1 MGKIVRDAVH
11 GDIELGGIE
20 LELIDT
26 PEFQRL
32 RGIKQLGTASLI
44 YPSAL
49 HTRFEHSLGTS
60 WMARRI
66 VDSLRRHDP
75 VGEDELEL
83 IRVAAL
89 LHDVTHVPYGHT
101 LEDERRVFPRHDE
114 DVSRLEYFL
123 GESSLG
129 RILRRR
135 GLEQE
140 IRQVLAGEAGY
151 RSDIVVGAISA
162 DLLDYLRRDNYFT
175 GLSQYYDD
183 RVFSLFRREGDR
195 LILHIEKHGELR
207 HDALSELVHLLRI
220 RYTLSERVYFHHT
233 KLASGAM
240 ISRAVELALGVGFT
254 AAMLRTLRDETLLA
268 LLRDRYAG
276 SSEGI
281 RYIMTALDSRR
292 LYKPCYVL
300 TVDIGE
306 ADKTRLERHYHFA
319 PAGRAEAESVLAS
332 DAGLESWQVIVYC
345 PSLGMSLPEA
355 EVPVRME
362 AGRILPLSGANN
374 AEIRVLKAKHR
385 SLWKFLVLL
394 DRAAWDR
401 SERVRAAAT
410 DYFGMAQVAG
420 SVTGASG
427 G

>member
-11 GDIELGGIE
+11 GDIELSDIE

-66 VDSLRRHDP
+66 VQSIRRHHP
-75 VGEDELEL
+75 VGDDELEL

-114 DVSRLEYFL
+114 DDSRMEYFL

-129 RILRRR
+129 TILRRHGLEEEVRRILR
-135 GLEQE
+135 
-140 IRQVLAGEAGY
+140 GEAGY

-175 GLSQYYDD
+175 GLSQYFDD
-183 RVFSLFRREGDR
+183 RVLSLFRREGDR
-195 LILHIEKHGELR
+195 LILQVERHGELR
-207 HDALSELVHLLRI
+207 HDALSEMVHLLRI

-240 ISRAVELALGVGFT
+240 ISRAVELALAVGFT
-254 AAMLRTLRDETLLA
+254 ATMLRTLRDETLLG

-276 SSEGI
+276 WDEGI
-281 RYIMTALDSRR
+281 RHLMVALDARR
-292 LYKPCYVL
+292 LYKPCYML

-306 ADKTRLERHYHFA
+306 ADKTRLETQYHYA
-319 PAGRAEAESVLAS
+319 PAARAEAEAALAS
-332 DAGLESWQVIVYC
+332 AAGLESWQVIVYC

-355 EVPVRME
+355 DVPARME
-362 AGRILPLSGANN
+362 AGQILPLSGANN
-374 AEIRVLKAKHR
+374 AEIRILKTKHR
-385 SLWKFLVLL
+385 ALWKFLVLL
-394 DRAAWDR
+394 DRTAWDR
-401 SERVRAAAT
+401 SERVGTAAAE
-410 DYFGMAQVAG
+410 YFGMTRE
-420 SVTGASG
+420 SMTGASG
-427 G
+427 